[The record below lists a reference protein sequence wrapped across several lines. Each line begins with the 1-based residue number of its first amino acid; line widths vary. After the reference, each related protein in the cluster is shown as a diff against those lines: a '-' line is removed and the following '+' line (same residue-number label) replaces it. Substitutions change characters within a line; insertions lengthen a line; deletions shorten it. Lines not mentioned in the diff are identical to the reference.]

1 MSQGNEDRL
10 LFELKSRGPQ
20 PAAALAAALAIT
32 PMGAHKLLARLQEQ
46 GLVDAR
52 DERRDMRSF
61 GEGAEEGAGEGEGMA
76 RTLRSVEGGGTDE
89 PGAVSR
95 PGRPR
100 KLWALTEAGHGR
112 FPDRHADLTLQLI
125 QQARA
130 VFGDAGLDQ
139 LISARERDSEQRYRA
154 ALARCRTTG
163 DKVRELARLRAE
175 EGYMARAERAG
186 RDWLLV
192 EDHCPICAAARSCQ
206 GFCRSELAL
215 FQRCLGPAL
224 AVERTEHL
232 LAGAR
237 RCAYRISVV
246 KEEVAAD

>member
-20 PAAALAAALAIT
+20 PVAALAAALAIT
-32 PMGAHKLLARLQEQ
+32 PMGAHKLLARLEEQ

-52 DERRDMRSF
+52 DERRDGRPF
-61 GEGAEEGAGEGEGMA
+61 GEDEGTIGDLDRGAPG
-76 RTLRSVEGGGTDE
+76 E
-89 PGAVSR
+89 PGTGSR

-130 VFGDAGLDQ
+130 VFGEAGLDQ

-154 ALARCRTTG
+154 ALARCRTAG

-215 FQRCLGPAL
+215 FQRCLGPGL

-237 RCAYRISVV
+237 RCAYRVSTV
-246 KEEVAAD
+246 KEEAAAE